1 MLFDLRGRG
10 RRRTVQIIY
19 LGLAVIMGGGL
30 VLLGVGSNQSGGGL
44 LDAFTNGNSAPDTG
58 IFGDRREAIEKK
70 VQADRDNAKLWA
82 DLARARYQEAS
93 AGGGVDPSTGV
104 FTEEGKKQLREADR
118 AWQQY
123 LKLDPP
129 QLDATVAVIMAQV
142 YGPAGLNRPDDA
154 VAAQEVVADR
164 RDDLGSYLQLAG
176 YAYAAKQTRKG
187 DLAGDKAIALAT
199 KDQREQIKSQV
210 EGLKSQAAQAAAQ
223 GAQPGG
229 AAPGA
234 PPGAEA
240 PSAPPGAPA
249 P

>member
-19 LGLAVIMGGGL
+19 LGLAIIMGGGL

-44 LDAFTNGNSAPDTG
+44 LDAFTNGNAAPDTG
-58 IFGDRREAIEKK
+58 IFGDRREAAEQRVKANR
-70 VQADRDNAKLWA
+70 QDATAWA
-82 DLARARYQEAS
+82 ALARARYQEAS

-104 FTEEGKKQLREADR
+104 FTEEGKRQLREADR

-123 LKLDPP
+123 LRLDPP

-154 VAAQEVVADR
+154 VIAQEIVADR
-164 RDDLGSYLQLAG
+164 REDVGSYLQLAG

-199 KDQREQIKSQV
+199 KEQKEQIKSQV
-210 EGLKSQAAQAAAQ
+210 EGLKSQAAQASAP

-229 AAPGA
+229 AAPA
-234 PPGAEA
+234 T
-240 PSAPPGAPA
+240 PA

>member
-10 RRRTVQIIY
+10 RRRTVQVIY

-44 LDAFTNGNSAPDTG
+44 LDAFTNGSSAPDTG
-58 IFGDRREAIEKK
+58 IFGDRREAAEQRVKANR
-70 VQADRDNAKLWA
+70 QDAKAWA
-82 DLARARYQEAS
+82 ALARARYQEAS
-93 AGGGVDPSTGV
+93 AGGGVDPATGV

-123 LKLDPP
+123 LELDPP

-142 YGPAGLNRPDDA
+142 YGPAGLNRPDEA
-154 VAAQEVVADR
+154 VGAQEVVADR
-164 RDDLGSYLQLAG
+164 REDVGSYLQLAG

-199 KDQREQIKSQV
+199 KDQKEQIKSQV
-210 EGLKSQAAQAAAQ
+210 EGLKSQAAQAAVQ
-223 GAQPGG
+223 EAQPGG
-229 AAPGA
+229 APPGSAPG
-234 PPGAEA
+234 G
-240 PSAPPGAPA
+240 SPPGAPA

>member
-10 RRRTVQIIY
+10 RRRTVQVIY

-44 LDAFTNGNSAPDTG
+44 LDAFTNGSSAPDTG
-58 IFGDRREAIEKK
+58 IFGDRREVIEKK

-93 AGGGVDPSTGV
+93 AGGNVDPATGV
-104 FTEEGKKQLREADR
+104 FTEDGKQQLREADR

-142 YGPAGLNRPDDA
+142 YGPTGLNRPDDA

-164 RDDLGSYLQLAG
+164 REDVGSYLQLAG

-187 DLAGDKAIALAT
+187 DLAGDKAVALAT
-199 KDQREQIKSQV
+199 KDQREQIKAQV
-210 EGLKSQAAQAAAQ
+210 ESQKSQAAQAAVQ
-223 GAQPGG
+223 EAQPGAAG
-229 AAPGA
+229 AAP
-234 PPGAEA
+234 PGGA

>member
-19 LGLAVIMGGGL
+19 LGLAIIMGGGL

-58 IFGDRREAIEKK
+58 IFGDRREAVEQRVKANR
-70 VQADRDNAKLWA
+70 QDATAWA
-82 DLARARYQEAS
+82 ALARARYQEAS

-104 FTEEGKKQLREADR
+104 FTEEGKRQLREADR

-123 LKLDPP
+123 LRLDPP

-154 VAAQEVVADR
+154 VIAQEIVADR
-164 RDDLGSYLQLAG
+164 REDVGSYLQLAG

-199 KDQREQIKSQV
+199 KEQKEQIKSQV
-210 EGLKSQAAQAAAQ
+210 EGLKSQAAQASAP

-229 AAPGA
+229 AA
-234 PPGAEA
+234 
-240 PSAPPGAPA
+240 SATPA

>member
-19 LGLAVIMGGGL
+19 LGLAIIMGGGL

-58 IFGDRREAIEKK
+58 IFGDRREAVEQRVKANR
-70 VQADRDNAKLWA
+70 QDATAWA
-82 DLARARYQEAS
+82 ALARARYQEAS
-93 AGGGVDPSTGV
+93 AAGGVDPSTGV
-104 FTEEGKKQLREADR
+104 FTEEGKRQLREADR

-123 LKLDPP
+123 LRLDPP

-154 VAAQEVVADR
+154 VIAQEIVADR
-164 RDDLGSYLQLAG
+164 REDVGSYLQLAG

-199 KDQREQIKSQV
+199 KEQKEQIKSQV
-210 EGLKSQAAQAAAQ
+210 EGLKSQAAQASAP

-229 AAPGA
+229 AA
-234 PPGAEA
+234 
-240 PSAPPGAPA
+240 SATPA